1 LKDVELPPPE
11 ILEPLDGNYDCCI
24 PEKSRYVNKIIKVIM
39 RFDSCTLEL
48 SFVIDK
54 DMVLESIE
62 TENVHD
68 FKLFING
75 EEMDFET
82 DIKFINGDE
91 IMVKIT
97 RDDEFAESGVTLIGY
112 DPEVKFD
119 TQNLP
124 ESSLDEP
131 VEEEDILINPKE

>member
-1 LKDVELPPPE
+1 
-11 ILEPLDGNYDCCI
+11 
-24 PEKSRYVNKIIKVIM
+24 M

-54 DMVLESIE
+54 DMVLDSIE